1 MPSLHPKCIAATP
14 RPTRH
19 GPRAVAHGHAE
30 LRPQTSEPPATSA
43 RAPIVHGNGAALFPI
58 STLPLPGRGWHALRE
73 APHGAVGCHSLATP
87 RATSDGHAAASPLK
101 SSRHRSITPA
111 SGHLDGAPWR
121 TRHDARGMARG
132 IVRRML
138 RGGRLRLSA
147 PLPPVDASPLA
158 CTSHSSQHIRLVD
171 DLGCLLR
178 AIAAV
183 ELAQGGVAVAVEA
196 QLVRMVQ
203 RQLWPVR
210 HRE

>member
-1 MPSLHPKCIAATP
+1 MLYERHPTGPLVATRWLPLVPRQMGTRRPAPSSPHATV
-14 RPTRH
+14 R
-19 GPRAVAHGHAE
+19 
-30 LRPQTSEPPATSA
+30 
-43 RAPIVHGNGAALFPI
+43 
-58 STLPLPGRGWHALRE
+58 LPLPQ
-73 APHGAVGCHSLATP
+73 
-87 RATSDGHAAASPLK
+87 ATSMAHHG
-101 SSRHRSITPA
+101 
-111 SGHLDGAPWR
+111 
-121 TRHDARGMARG
+121 ARGMARG

-158 CTSHSSQHIRLVD
+158 CTSQSSQHIRLVD